1 MIKNICQEEVATLE
15 WMLEKKG
22 ARHVDT
28 YYDEKLVSLAKTAP
42 FHLVQTFASLRVYA
56 AEKAL

>member
-42 FHLVQTFASLRVYA
+42 FHLVQTCKSLRVYA

>member
-28 YYDEKLVSLAKTAP
+28 YYDEKLVFPGKNRTLPPCADLQKS
-42 FHLVQTFASLRVYA
+42 ASLRG
-56 AEKAL
+56 